1 MSFGAS
7 NPATTLGIAVD
18 IASINAMGS
27 QCLPIITSI
36 VTGDSSQ
43 IDDIFPLEADILI
56 EQARTILED
65 IPVHAFKVGI
75 LGSIENASFLAE
87 IISDYPEIPLI
98 LDPFNTS
105 IPEQANEDADDLR
118 LVISELLIPQARIL
132 VINANDLFLLNE
144 AYVGETDVTDED
156 EGDGDNDEKE
166 DEAPPSLSKIAID
179 LIESGC
185 QAILI
190 TGHINEQG
198 LTEHLLYEEHGL
210 SLQIPW
216 NESNQV
222 FGINNTLASA
232 LAGLLAQEVELH
244 QALAQAH
251 EYTIQCIQNATRTG
265 MGQALP
271 NQNYWIT
278 SRPTPIHIGS

>member
-144 AYVGETDVTDED
+144 AYVGETDVTDVTDED
-156 EGDGDNDEKE
+156 EGDETEK
-166 DEAPPSLSKIAID
+166 EAPPSLSKIAID

-271 NQNYWIT
+271 NHNYWIAA
-278 SRPTPIHIGS
+278 RPTPTHINTI

>member
-43 IDDIFPLEADILI
+43 IDDIFPIEADILI

-87 IISDYPEIPLI
+87 IISDYPEIPLV

-144 AYVGETDVTDED
+144 AYVGETGVTE
-156 EGDGDNDEKE
+156 DGDDDD
-166 DEAPPSLSKIAID
+166 DEAEEDSPPSLSKIALD

-185 QAILI
+185 QAILV
-190 TGHINEQG
+190 TGHVNEQG
-198 LTEHLLYEEHGL
+198 LTEHLLFEEHGL
-210 SLQIPW
+210 SLNMPW

-271 NQNYWIT
+271 NHNYWIT
-278 SRPTPIHIGS
+278 SRPTPTRINTI

>member
-36 VTGDSSQ
+36 VTGDSTQ
-43 IDDIFPLEADILI
+43 IDDIYPLEADILI
-56 EQARTILED
+56 EQARIILED

-75 LGSIENASFLAE
+75 VASIENASFLAE

-98 LDPFNTS
+98 LDPFNPS
-105 IPEQANEDADDLR
+105 IPVQANDDDDDLR

-132 VINANDLFLLNE
+132 IINANELFLLNE
-144 AYVGETDVTDED
+144 AYADEEVTT
-156 EGDGDNDEKE
+156 
-166 DEAPPSLSKIAID
+166 PSPSLAKIALD

-185 QAILI
+185 QAILV
-190 TGHINEQG
+190 TGHVNEHG
-198 LTEHLLYEEHGL
+198 STEHLLFEEDGL

-216 NESNQV
+216 TAANQI
-222 FGINNTLASA
+222 FGINNTLSSA
-232 LAGLLAQEVELH
+232 IAGLLAQEIELH
-244 QALAQAH
+244 QAIAQAH
-251 EYTIQCIQNATRTG
+251 EFTIQCIQNATRIG
-265 MGQALP
+265 MGQAIP
-271 NQNYWIT
+271 DQNYWIT
-278 SRPTPIHIGS
+278 TRSTTTPINSI